1 MASCNALLLNVAIIV
16 LISVCT
22 LGGDTPV
29 VSLMT
34 FAAGGITQLYWV
46 LQTTLFSRA
55 VHPSKTQ
62 SSIVNKRSSFA
73 RSKFSSR
80 AVTLMARNV
89 ISRMFSY
96 VPTGAKSPRFHQ
108 LGSKIIYMIAMLLF
122 ARLLQLSGL
131 MTPMMASQAAPIAFV
146 LGVAMKRTL
155 PEEPSVADDMRV
167 ETFWSESASLAALKP
182 HLTRSVENP
191 YNFSFW
197 SELSTP
203 ISNGEPIE
211 KVSLHPS
218 DILSDLYHSLILM

>member
-62 SSIVNKRSSFA
+62 SSIVNNS
-73 RSKFSSR
+73 SKFSSR
-80 AVTLMARNV
+80 AVTLMVRNV

-96 VPTGAKSPRFHQ
+96 VLTGAKSPRFHQ